1 MIGEGIAAAEQLLYA
16 AILWAAVLGGV
27 GALGLLGAGLGVR
40 RAWRRWNRH
49 RRAAPRMPRPAP
61 TVRAVRP
68 LSAPGPRSST
78 EPAREPH
85 KAA

>member
-27 GALGLLGAGLGVR
+27 GVLGLLGAGFGIR
-40 RAWRRWNRH
+40 RAWRRRSRH
-49 RRAAPRMPRPAP
+49 RRASSRMPRPAP
-61 TVRAVRP
+61 PVRAVRP
-68 LSAPGPRSST
+68 LTPPGPRYSNRVT
-78 EPAREPH
+78 KEPH